1 MKVIATEFI
10 KSGFVH
16 KVIDRRGN
24 VLLVERRHVDVD
36 HPHWEV
42 VRITQN
48 PERLLYG
55 RMVEAHEAFPPA
67 EAWGTNGWT
76 YTTLEDARAKFDS
89 LTTKPT

>member
-1 MKVIATEFI
+1 MKVIASEFI

-42 VRITQN
+42 V
-48 PERLLYG
+48 PY
-55 RMVEAHEAFPPA
+55 H
-67 EAWGTNGWT
+67 
-76 YTTLEDARAKFDS
+76 
-89 LTTKPT
+89 TKPGKIALRPNG